1 MREGDRSG
9 RLRFGVFEVDLRT
22 GELTKRGSRLR
33 LQEQPFRVLAML
45 LEQPGRLLTR
55 AELQSR
61 LWSRS
66 VVDFDHGLNK
76 AISKIRE
83 VLGDSVE
90 SPRFV
95 ETVPRRGYRF
105 LADVAVIGT
114 PGGRAEPASGDLAE
128 PDRDLVTGGKAS
140 TFRLSAA
147 LQGAASPSGTPP
159 RIRSLAVLPLENIS
173 RDTSQD
179 YFADGM
185 TDELIIHLAQISS
198 LRVISRTSAMSYKN
212 VRKPLPEIARELG
225 VEAIVEGAVLRSGQ
239 RVRITVQLID
249 APSDKHIWS
258 KNYEEDV
265 RDTLA
270 LQNKLAR
277 AIVEQIKAKLN
288 RQERAALTNSKAV
301 NPAAYE
307 AYLKGRYFWNKRTGN
322 SLKTAVGYFSEA
334 IAKDPSYAAPYSG
347 LADAYAL
354 SGDWQYG
361 ILSPQ
366 DAFPKAKEAATK
378 ALALD
383 DKLGEAHT
391 SLAFALDL
399 GWEWKAAE
407 QEYKQAIA
415 LNPGYATAHHWYA
428 WHLIAMGRDVE
439 ALVELRKAE
448 SLDPLSLIIS
458 TDLADALCI
467 ARRVDDSVRQ
477 SRKALD
483 LDVNFALAHYQ
494 LGQAFEQK
502 HMHGEAITAFRRAI
516 ELSGDNAAFV
526 SSLAHAYAVSGRKQ
540 DAIKMAE
547 DLAAQ
552 PSRPSSTDAN
562 VALIYVGL
570 DDKDEAMMWL
580 EKAYQ
585 THFNP
590 SIILRPAFDPLR
602 PVVQFQDLLRRIG
615 IPHPPRSTL
624 VTSP

>member
-61 LWSRS
+61 LWSQS

-105 LADVAVIGT
+105 LADVAVIDT
-114 PGGRAEPASGDLAE
+114 PGGRAEPASGDLAA
-128 PDRDLVTGGKAS
+128 PDRDLVTGRKAS

-288 RQERAALTNSKAV
+288 RQERAALKNSKAV

-322 SLKTAVGYFSEA
+322 SLKTAIGYFSEA

-407 QEYKQAIA
+407 QKYKQAIA

-526 SSLAHAYAVSGRKQ
+526 SGLAHAYAVSGRKQ

-547 DLAAQ
+547 ELAAK
-552 PSRPSSTDAN
+552 PTRPSSTDAN

-570 DDKDEAMMWL
+570 DNKDEAMMWL

-585 THFNP
+585 TRFNP

-602 PVVQFQDLLRRIG
+602 PIAQFQDLLHRIG
-615 IPHPPRSTL
+615 IPHARRSTL